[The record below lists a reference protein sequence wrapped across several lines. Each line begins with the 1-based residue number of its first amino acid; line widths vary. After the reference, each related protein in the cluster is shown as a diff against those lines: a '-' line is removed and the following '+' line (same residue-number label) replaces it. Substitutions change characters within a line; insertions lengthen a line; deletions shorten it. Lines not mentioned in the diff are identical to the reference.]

1 MTDDLTP
8 KQEAFAL
15 HFFEH
20 GNAAE
25 AYRQSYDVQENS
37 RDSWIYV
44 EACQLLDNPKIT
56 LRLQE
61 LKEQAKELS
70 IFNRHQALDEFEE
83 ARKLAIKLGAPS
95 AAVSAVNGKVK
106 LFGLEPKRSARIEH
120 TGSDG
125 GPIRTADESK
135 SEAELIEQ
143 AQKLG
148 IDPAALGLA
157 GGAEEAD

>member
-1 MTDDLTP
+1 MALTA

-15 HFFEH
+15 HYFEQ

-25 AYRQSYDVQENS
+25 AYRQSYDVEENA

-44 EACQLLDNPKIT
+44 EACQLLDNPKVA

-61 LKEQAKELS
+61 LKERARELA
-70 IFNRHQALDEFEE
+70 IFNRHQALEEFEA
-83 ARKLAIKLGAPS
+83 ARQLAMKSGAAS

-106 LFGLEPKRSARIEH
+106 LFGLEPKRSARVEH
-120 TGSDG
+120 TGPNG
-125 GPIRTADESK
+125 GPIRTSDESK

-148 IDPAALGLA
+148 IDPAALGLV
-157 GGAEEAD
+157 GGAEEED